1 MTNLNDNMQHAIRV
15 LICRWNGSFSKS
27 ILETFLPYHRWE
39 KRRDK
44 PVKPNIRRQNSVI
57 QLDDQS
63 TLRWAMAQ
71 TDYFGHWTNATKRA
85 ELSYMS
91 CSGPVRYGLKN

>member
-1 MTNLNDNMQHAIRV
+1 MMKLSDNKQYIILV
-15 LICRWNGSFSKS
+15 LICRWRGSFSKQ
-27 ILETFLPYHRWE
+27 ILESFLPYPRWE

-44 PVKPNIRRQNSVI
+44 PVKPNTRRQNSVI

-71 TDYFGHWTNATKRA
+71 TDYFGHWTNAAKRPG
-85 ELSYMS
+85 LSYMS
-91 CSGPVRYGLKN
+91 SLGRFDMA